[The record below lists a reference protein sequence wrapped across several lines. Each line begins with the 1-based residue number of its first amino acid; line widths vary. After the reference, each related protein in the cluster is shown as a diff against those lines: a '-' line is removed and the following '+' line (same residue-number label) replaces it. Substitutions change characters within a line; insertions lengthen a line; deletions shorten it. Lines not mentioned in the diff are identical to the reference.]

1 MICKVITTNFEF
13 IPLNFQFSTMADL
26 LDIAKLKDLL
36 DADLPITDIASAL
49 GVSRQTI
56 YNKMKTHSLQRLQYA
71 EISDD
76 DLVQV
81 RNSII

>member
-13 IPLNFQFSTMADL
+13 ISLNFQFSTMADL

-56 YNKMKTHSLQRLQYA
+56 YNKMRRMAYSGFNMLTSLMMILFR
-71 EISDD
+71 
-76 DLVQV
+76 
-81 RNSII
+81 